1 MRLLFVSES
10 TLSIGRGPL
19 FRRRGILPHLAKRAD
34 LTFVSLGQ
42 SDSEFLSLA
51 KRLNISLHRVD
62 CVYDGW
68 FVSNAAEIAQFVS
81 QLARRERCDLVIM
94 EWELWDLVRALAKQL
109 GNDDIPFATV
119 LHAVPLLNCPPN
131 PSRSFGI
138 DVMFRLLS
146 ERNSNVRRYIWQRAW
161 TIAGVLKRVEVVVP
175 NETVRFYLSR
185 YFPAAR
191 QHLSLPG
198 YAVDLDEIAHV
209 KANPERTEFVFLAKL
224 VAEKGT
230 LELLRILKLIV
241 VLRPNWRLK
250 LIGAFEDGDAE
261 DEFWSV
267 AGRLGLAD
275 RIVATGW
282 LSEEAKYSALK
293 GAKVFLYPASMSD
306 SFCIPIV
313 EAIACGCSVICYDVP
328 FSRLIYR
335 DAPVHRVP
343 LNDRRAFA
351 AAALT
356 ALTSSPDM
364 AKASSFL
371 QKYASWEV
379 AAEAEMTALEHVVA
393 IHKSAPKRLA
403 D

>member
-10 TLSIGRGPL
+10 TLAIGRGPL
-19 FRRRGILPHLAKRAD
+19 FRRMGILPHLAKRAD

-42 SDSEFLSLA
+42 SDSKFLSLV
-51 KRLNISLHRVD
+51 KRLKISLHRVD

-68 FVSNAAEIAQFVS
+68 FVSNAAEIARFVS
-81 QLARRERCDLVIM
+81 QIASRERCDLVIM
-94 EWELWDLVRALAKQL
+94 EWELWDLVRALATQL
-109 GNDDIPFATV
+109 ENDDIPFATV

-131 PSRSFGI
+131 PSRSFAI
-138 DVMFRLLS
+138 DVVFRLLS
-146 ERNSNVRRYIWQRAW
+146 EGNSNVRRYIWRRAW
-161 TIAGVLKRVEVVVP
+161 TIARVLKRVEVVVP
-175 NETVRFYLSR
+175 NETVGFYLSR

-198 YAVDLDEIAHV
+198 YAVDLDEIAYV
-209 KANPERTEFVFLAKL
+209 KANPECTEFVFLAKL

-241 VLRPNWRLK
+241 GTRPDCRLK

-261 DEFWSV
+261 DEFWSM
-267 AGRLGLAD
+267 AGRLGVTD
-275 RIVATGW
+275 QIVATGW

-328 FSRLIYR
+328 FSRLIYH

-343 LNDRRAFA
+343 LEDRPAFA
-351 AAALT
+351 AAALS
-356 ALTSSPDM
+356 ALTRSPDI

-371 QKYASWEV
+371 QKYASWKV
-379 AAEAEMTALEHVVA
+379 AAEAEMAVLEHVVA
-393 IHKSAPKRLA
+393 IHKSASKRLGH
-403 D
+403 